1 MNRRHNGNFKA
12 LIEIA
17 DHENKLD
24 LLVQWT
30 LSEFV
35 LFYTRFNEITESAKT
50 AFEKK
55 DYRNS
60 LEISRKRLALYSDS
74 MYQLGENLSEA
85 CPEASQDQELWDI
98 IEDKYRQ
105 LVISRYE
112 GDLAL
117 AYFHSVRRS
126 IFRGVWSPV
135 AYSFGIP
142 NQTKKDY
149 SSLRATETPIFF
161 TSSTKCNPIYNIILQ
176 RKMGIL
182 YFSKTKR

>member
-12 LIEIA
+12 LIEKA
-17 DHENKLD
+17 DPEKKLE

-30 LSEFV
+30 LSEFD

-50 AFEKK
+50 SFEKK

-85 CPEASQDQELWDI
+85 CPEASQDQGLWDI

-117 AYFHSVRRS
+117 AYFHSV
-126 IFRGVWSPV
+126 
-135 AYSFGIP
+135 
-142 NQTKKDY
+142 
-149 SSLRATETPIFF
+149 
-161 TSSTKCNPIYNIILQ
+161 
-176 RKMGIL
+176 
-182 YFSKTKR
+182 